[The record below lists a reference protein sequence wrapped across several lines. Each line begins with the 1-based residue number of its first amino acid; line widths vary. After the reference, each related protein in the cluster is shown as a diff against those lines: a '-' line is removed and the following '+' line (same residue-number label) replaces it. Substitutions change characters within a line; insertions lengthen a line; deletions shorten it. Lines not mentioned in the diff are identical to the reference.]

1 MRSTPLSE
9 QATTNR
15 LLRELVDL
23 MSSVDSRLGTL
34 EQFVME
40 QKAKEREKQ
49 RAEVQQIAT
58 QLGSKP
64 R

>member
-1 MRSTPLSE
+1 MSE

-15 LLRELVDL
+15 LLRELIDL

-49 RAEVQQIAT
+49 RAEVQQLAT